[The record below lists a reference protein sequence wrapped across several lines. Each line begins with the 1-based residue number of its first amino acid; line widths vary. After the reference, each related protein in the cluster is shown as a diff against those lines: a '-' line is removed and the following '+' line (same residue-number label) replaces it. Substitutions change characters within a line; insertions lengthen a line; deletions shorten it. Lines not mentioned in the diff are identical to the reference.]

1 MTHNPNQTES
11 KVQEIVSLLRK
22 YHQKLTGKKRTA
34 QITVFAATLLLTF
47 GTLILFENLYYLSA
61 WLKSLMIVALLIG
74 AFGVMRAVSQMMR
87 INSFKYFIEDFFRSR
102 GQNEVLSAVD
112 LYLDDKQKNSRFY
125 NAAIQANLKHV
136 ELPKL
141 QRELKEYIDQTKED
155 KVSQNSLIAC
165 GAASVFAL
173 IVIFSLPSETVR
185 TLHFWNGYEQPNP
198 FTFVISPADT
208 TVQHGSEASIAIQY
222 QDGYLPEESILEFK
236 TDVEENFRQRQ
247 MTMTENG
254 HFESSGI
261 ELTNDITYRVIM
273 DDFESEEYRIN
284 VQLQPRFDQLTA
296 SVTPPSYTGLPV
308 NEFEYPFSEIN
319 LYPGSE
325 INFEGVTNKPV
336 EFVRLYSQSDTLDLQ
351 RSASDEDLFSVSI
364 SPEETDT
371 LTFTMTDEEGLQNR
385 NPFRTILNMQEDQF
399 PVVVIQEPS
408 GTVMETDPTDLEI
421 IFQATDDF
429 GLSRADITWT
439 HQQAFTEQP
448 ETGSLSLST
457 PANGRVT
464 RYQWNLEQFDLKPRD
479 QLTFKLRVWDNDR
492 INGAKMSES
501 SEVVVQIPSLTEYFD
516 ELDDQEQN
524 VQSELDEVS
533 EEFENMESEYQQF
546 LDRLRQ
552 NPQGGFEEQ
561 QMLEEVQER
570 QKQIDETVQNLNE
583 QFQQLRNEM
592 EQSNR
597 VSEETQ
603 QAYSELQQLME
614 ELDDPALQEAM
625 EELQRAMENLSPQE
639 LEEALENISFNEN
652 LYRERLQRTV
662 ELFKRLKMNS
672 DLDKLARQYEDMA
685 ERMSPRED
693 SSLEQLSNEMETVQ
707 QDMESVQEQ
716 LEQLDSNPPENSR
729 EQLQELKQ
737 NSQQELNS
745 TQQQMQQLQEQ
756 GESEQQE
763 GQSSPSEQMQ
773 QQQQQISESLQ
784 QQAEQFRSSM
794 QQMSGQQMQVNI
806 LALQR
811 SLYTLLELSQ
821 MEEYLAQTVTDT
833 RSRSQGY
840 VDLARVQQN
849 VNDQFTAVADT
860 LFQVS
865 SEIPGIP
872 NQINR
877 KKEDVERKLTNT
889 MDEMVERS
897 QRGSTVSSREAL
909 GGINDLTSMV
919 ASLLD
924 QLMNQQNGGGAG
936 SGMTMQQMVEQMQQ
950 MSGDQ
955 QQLNQQLQEMIN
967 DAQGDRLSR
976 EQSERLD
983 QMARQQNEIR
993 KQLERLQQSGAL
1005 DQGDRMLSE
1014 LQRMMEDMEDS
1025 INDMRGG
1032 VTDPLMVERQQNI
1045 LSRMLSA
1052 EDAMQQRGE
1061 EDQREGT
1068 SASEF
1073 ERILPPDITL
1083 EELQQEIRARMQ
1095 DPNFTRFSEKYQRL
1109 IEQYFE
1115 RLRRLEQESLP

>member
-1 MTHNPNQTES
+1 MHNQKKTDS
-11 KVQEIVSLLRK
+11 KARELVSLLRK
-22 YHQKLTGKKRTA
+22 YHQKLSTKKRLS
-34 QITVFAATLLLTF
+34 QIAVFSASILGALSI
-47 GTLILFENLYYLSA
+47 LILFESNFYLSA
-61 WLKSLMIVALLIG
+61 LVKSILIFSFVSGSSLAVYNLSKMI
-74 AFGVMRAVSQMMR
+74 RTD
-87 INSFKYFIEDFFRSR
+87 SFKSFLEDFFHFNGRD
-102 GQNEVLSAVD
+102 EILSAID
-112 LYLDDKQKNSRFY
+112 LYLDENQRKSRFY
-125 NAAIQANLKHV
+125 DAAIHANLKDV
-136 ELPKL
+136 KTTNLQTELDD
-141 QRELKEYIDQTKED
+141 YIKQ
-155 KVSQNSLIAC
+155 SQPHKFSQFSLLAGGIA
-165 GAASVFAL
+165 SIFVL
-173 IVIFSLPSETVR
+173 IIAISLPSESIR

-198 FTFVISPADT
+198 FTFAITPGDT
-208 TVQHGSEASIAIQY
+208 TIEHGSEATVSIQY
-222 QDGYLPEESILEFK
+222 ENGFLPNESVLEFK
-236 TDVEENFRQRQ
+236 TDVEQNYRQRQ
-247 MTMTENG
+247 MQETENG
-254 HFESSGI
+254 KFESSGI
-261 ELTNDITYRVIM
+261 ELTNDVTYRVTM

-284 VQLQPRFDQLTA
+284 VQLQPRFDQLIA
-296 SVTPPSYTGLPV
+296 SVTPPAYTGLPV
-308 NEFEYPFSEIN
+308 SEYEYPFSEIN

-325 INFEGVTNKPV
+325 LSFLGTTNKAV
-336 EFVRLYSQSDTLDLQ
+336 QFVRMQTSADTLNLQQSDSSRNQ
-351 RSASDEDLFSVSI
+351 FQASI
-364 SPEETDT
+364 RPQETDT
-371 LTFTMTDEEGLQNR
+371 INFSMTDEEGLRNR
-385 NPFRTILNMQEDQF
+385 NPFRTILNVQEDQY
-399 PVVVIQEPS
+399 PVIVIQEPT
-408 GTVMETDPTDLEI
+408 GTVMKTDPTELEI

-429 GLSRADITWT
+429 GLSRADLNWRY
-439 HQQAFTEQP
+439 QQAFIQEP
-448 ETGSLSLST
+448 ETGSLRLTT
-457 PANGRVT
+457 PSNGRVT
-464 RYQWNLEQFDLKPRD
+464 RYQWDLEQFDLKPRD
-479 QLTFKLRVWDNDR
+479 QLVFNIRVWDNDQ
-492 INGAKMSES
+492 IAGPKMSES
-501 SEVVVQIPSLTEYFD
+501 QEVIVQVPSLTEYFD

-533 EEFENMESEYQQF
+533 EQFENMESQYQEF
-546 LDRLRQ
+546 LDKLRQ
-552 NPQGGFEEQ
+552 NPEGGFEEQ
-561 QMLEEVQER
+561 QMLEDVQER
-570 QKQIDETVQNLNE
+570 QQQIDETVKSLNE
-583 QFQQLRNEM
+583 KFQQLRNEM
-592 EQSNR
+592 EQSNQ

-603 QAYSELQQLME
+603 QAYRELQQLME

-625 EELQRAMENLSPQE
+625 EELQNAMENLSPE
-639 LEEALENISFNEN
+639 NLEEALENVQFNEN
-652 LYRERLQRTV
+652 LYRERLERTV

-685 ERMSPRED
+685 ERMRPKED

-707 QDMESVQEQ
+707 QDMESVEQQ
-716 LEQLDSNPPENSR
+716 LEQLDSNPPKNAQ
-729 EQLQELKQ
+729 EQLQELKE
-737 NSQQELNS
+737 SAQQELDS
-745 TQQQMQQLQEQ
+745 TQKQMDELQEKGENEIQ
-756 GESEQQE
+756 NGES
-763 GQSSPSEQMQ
+763 SPNEQMQ

-784 QQAEQFRSSM
+784 QQSEKFRSSI

-811 SLYTLLELSQ
+811 SLYTLLELSK

-849 VNDQFTAVADT
+849 VNDQFSAVADT
-860 LFQVS
+860 LFEIS
-865 SEIPGIP
+865 SEIPGVP

-877 KKEDVERKLTNT
+877 KKEDVERKLNNT

-897 QRGSTVSSREAL
+897 QRGSTISSREAL

-924 QLMNQQNGGGAG
+924 QLMNQQGGGGAG
-936 SGMTMQQMVEQMQQ
+936 SGMTMQQMVQQLQQ

-967 DAQGDRLSR
+967 DVQGDRLSR
-976 EQSERLD
+976 EQSERLN

-993 KQLERLQQSGAL
+993 KQLEELQRSGAL
-1005 DQGDRMLSE
+1005 RQGDRMLSE

>member
-1 MTHNPNQTES
+1 MHKHKQTES
-11 KVQEIVSLLRK
+11 KAQEVVTLLRK
-22 YHQKLTGKKRTA
+22 YHQKLSSKKRIA
-34 QITVFAATLLLTF
+34 QSAVFVATLLVTLSI
-47 GTLILFENLYYLSA
+47 LILFERNYFLSA
-61 WLKSLMIVALLIG
+61 AVKSIMLLVFILSSSMAVYSLSSMI
-74 AFGVMRAVSQMMR
+74 RTE
-87 INSFKYFIEDFFRSR
+87 SFKTFIENFFRSYGR
-102 GQNEVLSAVD
+102 DEVLSAID
-112 LYLDDKQKNSRFY
+112 LYLDEKQKKSRFY
-125 NAAIQANLKHV
+125 DVAINTNLKDV
-136 ELPKL
+136 KTTKL
-141 QRELKEYIDQTKED
+141 QAELDDYIGQSKHH
-155 KVSQNSLIAC
+155 KYSKFSLLAC
-165 GAASVFAL
+165 GAASFFIFLVA
-173 IVIFSLPSETVR
+173 FSLPSESLR

-198 FTFVISPADT
+198 FEFTVTPADT
-208 TVQHGSEASIAIQY
+208 TIEHGSKASVTIQY
-222 QDGYLPEESILEFK
+222 RNGYLPNKSVLEFK
-236 TDVEENFRQRQ
+236 TDVEENYRQRQ
-247 MTMTENG
+247 MAESGNG
-254 HFESSGI
+254 QFESSGI
-261 ELTNDITYRVIM
+261 ELTNDISYRIKM
-273 DDFESEEYRIN
+273 DDFESEEYRID

-308 NEFEYPFSEIN
+308 TEYEYPFSEIS

-325 INFEGVTNKPV
+325 LSFQGITNKPV
-336 EFVRLYSQSDTLDLQ
+336 QFVRMNSVNDTLDLQ
-351 RSASDEDLFSVSI
+351 PSDSVDNAFSVSI
-364 SPEETDT
+364 NPEETDT
-371 LTFTMTDEEGLQNR
+371 LTFAMTDDEGLKNR
-385 NPFRTILNMQEDQF
+385 NPFRTILNVQEDQY
-399 PVVVIQEPS
+399 PIVVIQEPT
-408 GTVMETDPTDLEI
+408 GTVMETDPSALEI

-429 GLSRADITWT
+429 GLSRADLSWT
-439 HQQAFTEQP
+439 HQQAFTAEP
-448 ETGSLSLST
+448 ESGSLPLTT
-457 PANGRVT
+457 PSNGKVT
-464 RYQWNLEQFDLKPRD
+464 RYQWNLEDFDLKPRD
-479 QLTFKLRVWDNDR
+479 QLTFSLRVWDNDQ

-501 SEVVVQIPSLTEYFD
+501 SEVIVQIPSLTEYFD

-524 VQSELDEVS
+524 VQSELEEVS

-546 LDRLRQ
+546 LDKLRQ
-552 NPQGGFEEQ
+552 NPEGGFEES

-570 QKQIDETVQNLNE
+570 QKQIDETVKNLNE
-583 QFQQLRNEM
+583 KFQQLRNEM

-603 QAYSELQQLME
+603 QAYRDLQQLME
-614 ELDDPALQEAM
+614 ELDDPALQQAM
-625 EELQRAMENLSPQE
+625 EELQKAMENLSPEDMEQ
-639 LEEALENISFNEN
+639 ALENVQFNEN

-685 ERMSPRED
+685 ERMQPNED
-693 SSLEQLSNEMETVQ
+693 GSLEQLSNEMETVQ
-707 QDMESVQEQ
+707 QDMESVEEQ
-716 LEQLDSNPPENSR
+716 LEQLDSNPPENAR

-737 NSQQELNS
+737 NSQQELDS
-745 TQQQMQQLQEQ
+745 TRQQMQQLQEQ
-756 GESEQQE
+756 GENEMQD
-763 GQSSPSEQMQ
+763 GQNSPSEQMQ

-784 QQAEQFRSSM
+784 KQAENFRSSI

-811 SLYTLLELSQ
+811 SLYTLLELSK

-849 VNDQFTAVADT
+849 VNDQFSAVADT
-860 LFQVS
+860 LFEVS
-865 SEIPGIP
+865 SEIPGVP

-877 KKEDVERKLTNT
+877 KKEDVERKLNNA
-889 MDEMVERS
+889 MNEMVERS

-924 QLMNQQNGGGAG
+924 QLMNQQGGGGAG
-936 SGMTMQQMVEQMQQ
+936 QGMTMQQMVQQLQQ

-955 QQLNQQLQEMIN
+955 QQLNQQLQQMIN
-967 DAQGDRLSR
+967 DVQGDRLSR
-976 EQSERLD
+976 EQSERLN
-983 QMARQQNEIR
+983 QMAKQQNEIR
-993 KQLERLQQSGAL
+993 KQLEELQRSGAL

>member
-1 MTHNPNQTES
+1 MHNQNQTES
-11 KVQEIVSLLRK
+11 KAHEVVTLLRK
-22 YHQKLTGKKRTA
+22 YHQKLSTKKRIA
-34 QITVFAATLLLTF
+34 QIAVFAAALLATLSI
-47 GTLILFENLYYLSA
+47 LILFENSYYLSA
-61 WLKSLMIVALLIG
+61 WAKSVVLLILIAG
-74 AFGVMRAVSQMMR
+74 SAVLMYSVSKTIKNR
-87 INSFKYFIEDFFRSR
+87 SFKSFIEHFLRSQ
-102 GQNEVLSAVD
+102 GQDEVLSAID
-112 LYLDDKQKNSRFY
+112 LYMDEKQKRSRFY
-125 NAAIQANLKHV
+125 KAAINANLKDV
-136 ELPKL
+136 ENSKL
-141 QRELKEYIDQTKED
+141 REGLKEYINKSRADR
-155 KVSQNSLIAC
+155 VSRSGLIT
-165 GAASVFAL
+165 GAAAIVFAL
-173 IVIFSLPSETVR
+173 IVAISLPSESIR

-198 FTFVISPADT
+198 FTFTVTPADT
-208 TVQHGSEASIAIQY
+208 TIEHGSEASIAIHY
-222 QDGYLPEESILEFK
+222 QDGYSPTESILKFK
-236 TDVEENFRQRQ
+236 TDVEENYRERQ
-247 MTMTENG
+247 MAESGNG
-254 HFESSGI
+254 QFESSGI
-261 ELTNDITYRVIM
+261 ELTNDVTYHINM
-273 DDFESEEYRIN
+273 DGFESEEYRID
-284 VQLQPRFDQLTA
+284 VQLQPRFDQLMA
-296 SVTPPSYTGLPV
+296 SVTPPPYTGLPV
-308 NEFEYPFSEIN
+308 SEYEYPFSEIN

-325 INFEGVTNKPV
+325 LGFQGITNKPV
-336 EFVRLYSQSDTLDLQ
+336 QFIRMSSVNDTLDLQ
-351 RSASDEDLFSVSI
+351 RSDSVDNAFSVSI
-364 SPEETDT
+364 KPEETDKI
-371 LTFTMTDEEGLQNR
+371 TFAMTDHEGLKNR
-385 NPFRTILNMQEDQF
+385 NPFRTILNVQEDQY
-399 PVVVIQEPS
+399 PVVVIQEPI
-408 GTVMETDPTDLEI
+408 GTVMETDPSDLEI

-429 GLSRADITWT
+429 GLSRADLSWT
-439 HQQAFTEQP
+439 HQQAFTENP
-448 ETGSLSLST
+448 ESGSIQLTT
-457 PANGRVT
+457 PSNGKVT
-464 RYQWNLEQFDLKPRD
+464 RYQWNLEEFDLKPRD
-479 QLTFKLRVWDNDR
+479 QLMFSLRVWDNDQ

-533 EEFENMESEYQQF
+533 DQFENMENQYQEF
-546 LDRLRQ
+546 LDKLRQ
-552 NPQGGFEEQ
+552 NPQGGFEES

-570 QKQIDETVQNLNE
+570 QKQIDETVESLNE
-583 QFQQLRNEM
+583 KFQQLRNEM

-603 QAYSELQQLME
+603 QAYRDLQQLME
-614 ELDDPALQEAM
+614 ELDDPALQQAM
-625 EELQRAMENLSPQE
+625 EELQQAMENLSPQD
-639 LEEALENISFNEN
+639 LEEALENVQFNEN

-685 ERMSPRED
+685 ERMRPKD
-693 SSLEQLSNEMETVQ
+693 DGSLEQLSNEMETVQ
-707 QDMESVQEQ
+707 QDMKSVEEQ
-716 LEQLDSNPPENSR
+716 LEQLDSNPPENAR
-729 EQLQELKQ
+729 EQLQEMKES
-737 NSQQELNS
+737 SQQELDS
-745 TQQQMQQLQEQ
+745 TRQRMQELQEQ
-756 GESEQQE
+756 SESEQQE
-763 GQSSPSEQMQ
+763 GQSSPNEQMK

-784 QQAEQFRSSM
+784 QQSEKFRSAI

-811 SLYTLLELSQ
+811 SLYTLLELSK
-821 MEEYLAQTVTDT
+821 MEEYLAQTVADT

-840 VDLARVQQN
+840 VELARVQQN

-877 KKEDVERKLTNT
+877 KKEDVERKLNST

-924 QLMNQQNGGGAG
+924 QLMNQQGGGAG
-936 SGMTMQQMVEQMQQ
+936 SGMTMQQMVQQMQQ

-955 QQLNQQLQEMIN
+955 QQLNQQLQQMIN
-967 DAQGDRLSR
+967 DVQGDRLSR
-976 EQSERLD
+976 EQSERLN
-983 QMARQQNEIR
+983 QMAKQQNEIR
-993 KQLERLQQSGAL
+993 KQLEELQRSGAMQ
-1005 DQGDRMLSE
+1005 QGDRMLSE

-1045 LSRMLSA
+1045 LSRMLNA

-1061 EDQREGT
+1061 EDQREGS

>member
-1 MTHNPNQTES
+1 MHNQNQTES
-11 KVQEIVSLLRK
+11 KAREVVALLRK
-22 YHQKLTGKKRTA
+22 YHQKLSSKKRIA
-34 QITVFAATLLLTF
+34 QIAVFVAILLAALSILV
-47 GTLILFENLYYLSA
+47 LFENSYYLSA
-61 WLKSLMIVALLIG
+61 WVKSVVIFILLAG
-74 AFGVMRAVSQMMR
+74 SSVVMYLVSQTIQNR
-87 INSFKYFIEDFFRSR
+87 SFKYFIEDYFRSR
-102 GQNEVLSAVD
+102 GQDEVLSAID
-112 LYLDDKQKNSRFY
+112 LYMDEKQKRSRFY
-125 NAAIQANLKHV
+125 QVAINTNLKGV
-136 ELPKL
+136 DMAKL
-141 QRELKEYIDQTKED
+141 RQELKEYIDQSKAD
-155 KVSQNSLIAC
+155 RVSRSGIIA
-165 GAASVFAL
+165 GTAATVFAL
-173 IVIFSLPSETVR
+173 IVAFSLPSESIR

-198 FTFVISPADT
+198 FTFTVMPADT
-208 TVQHGSEASIAIQY
+208 TIEHGSEASIAIHY
-222 QDGYLPEESILEFK
+222 QGGYLPAESVLEFK
-236 TDVEENFRQRQ
+236 TDVEKNYRQRQ
-247 MTMTENG
+247 MSEAGNG
-254 HFESSGI
+254 RFESSGI
-261 ELTNDITYRVIM
+261 ELTNDVTYRIKM
-273 DDFESEEYRIN
+273 DDFESEEYRID

-308 NEFEYPFSEIN
+308 SKYEYPFSEIS

-325 INFEGVTNKPV
+325 LNFQGITNKSV
-336 EFVRLYSQSDTLDLQ
+336 QFVRMSSVNDTLDLQ
-351 RSASDEDLFSVSI
+351 RSDSVDNAFSVSI
-364 SPEETDT
+364 KPEETDT
-371 LTFTMTDEEGLQNR
+371 LTFAMTDDEGLKNR
-385 NPFRTILNMQEDQF
+385 NPFRTILNVQEDQY
-399 PVVVIQEPS
+399 PVVVIQEPT
-408 GTVMETDPTDLEI
+408 GTVMETDPSELEI

-429 GLSRADITWT
+429 GLSRADLSWT
-439 HQQAFTEQP
+439 HQQAFTEEP
-448 ETGSLSLST
+448 ESGSLQLTT
-457 PANGRVT
+457 PSNGKVT
-464 RYQWNLEQFDLKPRD
+464 RYQWNLEEFDLKPRD
-479 QLTFKLRVWDNDR
+479 QLSFSLRVWDNDQ

-501 SEVVVQIPSLTEYFD
+501 SEVIVQIPSLTEYFD

-524 VQSELDEVS
+524 VQSELEEVS
-533 EEFENMESEYQQF
+533 DQFENMESQYQEF
-546 LDRLRQ
+546 LDKLRQ
-552 NPQGGFEEQ
+552 NPQGGFEES

-570 QKQIDETVQNLNE
+570 QQQIDETVKTLNE
-583 QFQQLRNEM
+583 KFQQLRNEM
-592 EQSNR
+592 EQSDR

-603 QAYSELQQLME
+603 QAYRDLQQLME

-625 EELQRAMENLSPQE
+625 EELQKAMENLSPQD
-639 LEEALENISFNEN
+639 LEEALENVQFNEN

-685 ERMSPRED
+685 ERMRPKED
-693 SSLEQLSNEMETVQ
+693 SSLEQLSDEMETVQ
-707 QDMESVQEQ
+707 QDMESVEEQ
-716 LEQLDSNPPENSR
+716 LDQLDSNPPENAR
-729 EQLQELKQ
+729 EQLQELKKS
-737 NSQQELNS
+737 SQQELDS
-745 TQQQMQQLQEQ
+745 TQQQMQELQEQ
-756 GESEQQE
+756 GANEQQE

-773 QQQQQISESLQ
+773 QEQQQISESLQ
-784 QQAEQFRSSM
+784 QQAEKFRSSI

-811 SLYTLLELSQ
+811 SLYTLLELSK

-865 SEIPGIP
+865 SEIPGVP

-877 KKEDVERKLTNT
+877 KKEDVERKLNST

-924 QLMNQQNGGGAG
+924 QLMNQQGGGGAG
-936 SGMTMQQMVEQMQQ
+936 QGMTMQQMVQQMQQ

-955 QQLNQQLQEMIN
+955 QQLNQQLQKMIN
-967 DAQGDRLSR
+967 DVQGDRLNR
-976 EQSERLD
+976 EQSERLN
-983 QMARQQNEIR
+983 QMAKQQNEIR
-993 KQLERLQQSGAL
+993 KQLEELQRSGAL
-1005 DQGDRMLSE
+1005 QQGDRMLSE

-1052 EDAMQQRGE
+1052 EDAMEQRGE